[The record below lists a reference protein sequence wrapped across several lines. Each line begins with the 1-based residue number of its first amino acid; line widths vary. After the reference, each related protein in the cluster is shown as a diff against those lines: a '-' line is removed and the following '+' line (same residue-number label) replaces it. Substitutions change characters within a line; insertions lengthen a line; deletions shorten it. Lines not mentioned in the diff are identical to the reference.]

1 MESIPQVHQ
10 QAGGRCNSSR
20 PTLVSSSCCFSC
32 CTTTNLSTVFLSVY
46 FLVYFSV
53 YISATILTLVGE
65 SIPGVHHQ
73 EGATPVDAGRSSVV
87 CLCCC
92 TGTTSPVATT
102 GESRDR
108 HWRSPDTR
116 STLVCGAL
124 KIAFKGFSSEKGD
137 MRVKELG
144 DSSENSW
151 LAEHEILW

>member
-1 MESIPQVHQ
+1 MDSIPQVHQ
-10 QAGGRCNSSR
+10 QAGGRCASSR
-20 PTLVSSSCCFSC
+20 PTLVNSLCATQQLIQLYFSAF
-32 CTTTNLSTVFLSVY
+32 LSTFLSV
-46 FLVYFSV
+46 LLCDHLHVCGREHTRG
-53 YISATILTLVGE
+53 AD
-65 SIPGVHHQ
+65 Q

-144 DSSENSW
+144 ENSENSW